1 MPASS
6 NEPIPDQ
13 PFALSKKR
21 QVSNIPKGGTD
32 ADKWVYPSEQ
42 MFFNVMIRKGWK
54 FKDEDLKPEEMKHI
68 ISIHNKNNKDTWQEI
83 VKWEALHAKLVISK
97 ATILFVA

>member
-1 MPASS
+1 MSVSS

-21 QVSNIPKGGTD
+21 QVSNILKSSTD
-32 ADKWVYPSEQ
+32 TDKWVHPSEQ

-54 FKDEDLKPEEMKHI
+54 FKDKDLKPEDTKHI
-68 ISIHNKNNKDTWQEI
+68 ISIHNKNNKDAWQEI
-83 VKWEALHAKLVISK
+83 VKWEALHAKLVVSK
-97 ATILFVA
+97 ATILFVM